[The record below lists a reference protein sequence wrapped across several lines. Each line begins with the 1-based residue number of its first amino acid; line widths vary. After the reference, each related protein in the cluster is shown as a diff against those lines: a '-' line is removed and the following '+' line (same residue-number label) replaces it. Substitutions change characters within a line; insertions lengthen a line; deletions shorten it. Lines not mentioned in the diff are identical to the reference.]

1 MLIGGTGALVMG
13 TLFKYRALPFLK
25 DDTMLSGGK
34 QVPTADFAAFG
45 ARWFYVFG
53 VACVI
58 GSLVW
63 FAVRARKKTP

>member
-1 MLIGGTGALVMG
+1 MLIGGVGGFVMG

-25 DDTMLSGGK
+25 DETMLRGGK
-34 QVPTADFAAFG
+34 QMPTAEFADFC

-58 GSLVW
+58 GSLIW
-63 FAVRARKKTP
+63 FVLRAGKKKA

>member
-1 MLIGGTGALVMG
+1 MG